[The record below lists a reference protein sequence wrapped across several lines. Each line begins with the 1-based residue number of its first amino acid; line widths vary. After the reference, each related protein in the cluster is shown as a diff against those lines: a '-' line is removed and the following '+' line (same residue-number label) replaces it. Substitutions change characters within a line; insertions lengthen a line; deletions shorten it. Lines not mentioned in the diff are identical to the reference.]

1 MELELTRMEQSEDDL
16 TDSSDREDSDMGI
29 NETHWP
35 SDPSEIKGR
44 IHAYIAHEQEILVEV
59 LSELESEIQ
68 TSPENIIV
76 ERIKRCFRCID
87 EVIEYATQF
96 LKQARLTEIRDF
108 TGFYYEIENN
118 AKQAIRQALTV
129 VSTLRGGNLFHL
141 APSVKELVIE
151 LDGIRI
157 LVSRKT
163 LEQVE
168 ETLEKYGTRRTH
180 TLREIEKLFP

>member
-16 TDSSDREDSDMGI
+16 TDSSDREDSNMGMS
-29 NETHWP
+29 ETHWP
-35 SDPSEIKGR
+35 SDPSEVKCK
-44 IHAYIAHEQEILVEV
+44 IHAYIAHEQEILAEV
-59 LSELESEIQ
+59 LGELESEIQ

-76 ERIKRCFRCID
+76 ERIKKCFECID
-87 EVIEYATQF
+87 DTIEYATQF
-96 LKQARLTEIRDF
+96 LKQACLIEMRNF
-108 TGFYYEIENN
+108 TGFYYETENN

-129 VSTLRGGNLFHL
+129 VSTLRRGNLFYL
-141 APSVKELVIE
+141 APSVKGLVIE
-151 LDGIRI
+151 LDYIRI

-168 ETLEKYGTRRTH
+168 ETLEEYATRRTH

>member
-16 TDSSDREDSDMGI
+16 TDSSDREDSNMGI

-35 SDPSEIKGR
+35 SDPSEVKCR
-44 IHAYIAHEQEILVEV
+44 CHAYIAHEQEILAEL

-76 ERIKRCFRCID
+76 ERIKRCFRCIND
-87 EVIEYATQF
+87 IIEYATQF
-96 LKQARLTEIRDF
+96 LKQARLIEMRDF
-108 TGFYYEIENN
+108 TGFYYEMESD
-118 AKQAIRQALTV
+118 AKQAIRQALTI
-129 VSTLRGGNLFHL
+129 VSTLRRGNLFYL
-141 APSVKELVIE
+141 APSVKELVIQ
-151 LDGIRI
+151 LDDIRI

-168 ETLEKYGTRRTH
+168 KTLEQYGTRRTH
-180 TLREIEKLFP
+180 TLREIEKL